1 MFIQYLR
8 EWIPTT
14 EEDYKSS
21 IYKRKDNSLTEICKE
36 YLSELEFNRKP
47 IYKEPGLKSV
57 MNDEIIGYKYYRLGE
72 PRGCLICSERAFRKT
87 LEAYL
92 KWRQ

>member
-8 EWIPTT
+8 EQIPTT

-21 IYKRKDNSLTEICKE
+21 LYKRKDDSLVEISKE
-36 YLSELEFNRKP
+36 ALSELKFDKKP
-47 IYKEPGLKSV
+47 IYKEPGLKSI
-57 MNDEIIGYKYYRLGE
+57 MNNEIIGYKYYRLGE
-72 PRGCLICSERAFRKT
+72 FKGHLICSERDFNKI
-87 LEAYL
+87 LEACL